1 MGRSYFFFLQKL
13 ASIVFTVLR
22 IFDFEEVT
30 TLITELWG
38 ADFGLGSNKF
48 KGDQWPSCTILELR
62 EKGAGE

>member
-1 MGRSYFFFLQKL
+1 M
-13 ASIVFTVLR
+13 FTVLR

-38 ADFGLGSNKF
+38 ADFGLCSHKF
-48 KGDQWPSCTILELR
+48 KGDQWPSCTILEWR